1 MNRKLMARLSAAL
14 LFLLLGFLAY
24 TQTQQPQLKV
34 NKIKD
39 DLFEIEGDGGN
50 VAVYI
55 TPEGVILVDD
65 KYDQD
70 HDAILEAVK
79 QVTAQPVKYVVSTHS
94 HADHS
99 GGNAKMLGKGVE
111 IISTA
116 NARKNIVEKR
126 QTGAPAVTPARLT
139 FTDAQSI
146 FLGGKELRAR
156 HFGRGHTDGDAIVY
170 FPALRVIHMG
180 DLFTSAP
187 AFVDFNSG
195 GSIVEWTKTIDGVLN
210 YSWDFDT
217 VIPGHGPVSNKDG
230 LIKYKTTVETTR
242 NKVISML
249 REGKNKDDVTKTLVA
264 DFGWNPKGGTILQL
278 DAMLSEL
285 KR

>member
-1 MNRKLMARLSAAL
+1 MNRKLMTHLSAAL
-14 LFLLLGFLAY
+14 LFVMLGFVAY
-24 TQTQQPQLKV
+24 TQNQPPQLKV

-50 VAVYI
+50 VAVYV
-55 TPEGVILVDD
+55 TSEGVILVDD

-70 HDAILEAVK
+70 HDAILDSVK
-79 QVTAQPVKYVVSTHS
+79 QVTPLPVKYVVSTHS

-99 GGNAKMLGKGVE
+99 GGNAKMLGSGAE

-126 QTGAPAVTPARLT
+126 QAGAPPVTPARLT
-139 FTDAQSI
+139 FNNEQSVY
-146 FLGGKELRAR
+146 LGGKELRAR
-156 HFGRGHTDGDAIVY
+156 YFGRGHTDGDAVIY
-170 FPALRVIHMG
+170 FPALRVIHTG

-195 GSIVEWTKTIDGVLN
+195 GSIVEWTKTLDGVLN
-210 YSWDFDT
+210 SSWNYDT

-242 NKVISML
+242 TKVIGML